1 MLREIWRFLIKF
13 LLLAVS
19 KLLFKLTISGREN
32 LPKGGPL
39 IIIGNHFSWY
49 EAPLIGLYLPY
60 RVAFFAAAELQESR
74 FIRLLSYA
82 VEMIPV
88 HRGTPD
94 RVALRRAQQWLE
106 GGGVL
111 LIMPEGGIDPELQ
124 ATLSQGET
132 VGLMVGQNSRLSG
145 HLIPPRPG
153 AAFLAVRT
161 GAPILPVAFLGTEL
175 AQQNIQR
182 RRRTA
187 VSMRIGPVFGPL
199 TVADGLHG
207 RARRQQLDEFGHEM
221 MRRLARLLPPE
232 NRGPYA

>member
-1 MLREIWRFLIKF
+1 MFREIWRFILKH
-13 LLLAVS
+13 LLLVIS
-19 KLLFKLTISGREN
+19 RLLFKLTIIGQEN
-32 LPKGGPL
+32 LPEGGPL

-49 EAPLIGLYLPY
+49 EALLIGLYLPY

-94 RVALRRAQQWLE
+94 RAALRRAQQWLE
-106 GGGVL
+106 NGGVL
-111 LIMPEGGIDPELQ
+111 LIMPEGGIDPALQ

-145 HLIPPRPG
+145 QLLPPRPG

-161 GAPILPVAFLGTEL
+161 GVPILPVAFLGTEL
-175 AQQNIQR
+175 AQQNIQQ

-187 VSMRIGPVFGPL
+187 VSMRIGPVFGPF
-199 TVADGLHG
+199 TVADGRHG
-207 RARRQQLDEFGHEM
+207 RARRQQLNELGHDM
-221 MRRLARLLPPE
+221 MRHLARLPPS
-232 NRGPYA
+232 